1 MVKVFKTLCPKRHP
15 TGMNIIDLLAI
26 LPFYIELIQ
35 PSDIPNVSSNLHK
48 TDSKEMLFTT
58 PSISTTLPTT
68 TLVAEEEVERVGG
81 MDDVLQVFRIFKLAR
96 ILKLAR

>member
-1 MVKVFKTLCPKRHP
+1 
-15 TGMNIIDLLAI
+15 MNIIDLLAI

-35 PSDIPNVSSNLHK
+35 PSDIPNVSGTLHEK
-48 TDSKEMLFTT
+48 DSKKMLFTS
-58 PSISTTLPTT
+58 PSISSTLPTT

-81 MDDVLQVFRIFKLAR
+81 IDDVLQVFRIFKLAR

>member
-1 MVKVFKTLCPKRHP
+1 
-15 TGMNIIDLLAI
+15 MNIIDLLAI

-35 PSDIPNVSSNLHK
+35 PSDISNVSSNLHE

>member
-1 MVKVFKTLCPKRHP
+1 
-15 TGMNIIDLLAI
+15 MNIIDLLAI

-35 PSDIPNVSSNLHK
+35 PTNDPNSLVTSSVV
-48 TDSKEMLFTT
+48 DEMESNIQLFIQPSSTASPPTT
-58 PSISTTLPTT
+58 PPPVL
-68 TLVAEEEVERVGG
+68 EEVERVGG

>member
-1 MVKVFKTLCPKRHP
+1 
-15 TGMNIIDLLAI
+15 MNIIDLLAI

-35 PSDIPNVSSNLHK
+35 PSEIPNVSSNLHK
-48 TDSKEMLFTT
+48 TDSKDMLFTT